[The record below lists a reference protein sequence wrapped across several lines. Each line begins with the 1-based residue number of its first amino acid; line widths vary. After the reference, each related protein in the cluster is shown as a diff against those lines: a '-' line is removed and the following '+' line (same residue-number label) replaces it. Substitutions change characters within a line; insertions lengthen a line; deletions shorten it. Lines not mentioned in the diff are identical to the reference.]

1 MASTYRIGELAKLR
15 EQFGF
20 SSDKSLGQN
29 FLIDG
34 NTVRRVADAAE
45 LSQSDTVIEVGA
57 GVGALTGALSERA
70 GRVVAV
76 ETDRRLIPAL
86 EEALDGQENVEIANE
101 DFLKYDMARMGCAA
115 RAGGAYKLV
124 GNLPYNITTPVIA
137 KAFAASPPPSL
148 MVFMMQKEVA
158 ERVTAPPG
166 GRIYGAISVL
176 AQYRSETE
184 FLFPVSREVF
194 RPKPNVDS
202 AVVRFRT
209 VSRNVPAE
217 TEKLLFKIVKAGFGQ
232 RRKTLR
238 NSLKTLGADD
248 AVAKALEAA
257 GIDPGLRA
265 ETLGWED
272 YLQIAEAMRER
283 SSGIHQS
290 TQYPSA

>member
-1 MASTYRIGELAKLR
+1 MISTYRIGELAKLR

-34 NTVRRVADAAE
+34 NTVARVADAAE
-45 LSQSDTVIEVGA
+45 LSRGDTVIEIGA

-70 GRVVAV
+70 GRVIAV

-86 EEALDGQENVEIANE
+86 EAALADRTNIEIANE
-101 DFLKYDMARMGCAA
+101 DFLKYDMNS
-115 RAGGAYKLV
+115 AGGVYKLV
-124 GNLPYNITTPVIA
+124 GNLPYNITTPVIV
-137 KAFAASPPPSL
+137 KAFEAPSPPSL

-158 ERVTAPPG
+158 ERITAPPG

-184 FLFPVSREVF
+184 LLFSVSREVF

-209 VSRNVPAE
+209 VSRDVPAE
-217 TEKLLFKIVKAGFGQ
+217 TEKTLFQIVKAGFGQ

-238 NSLKTLGADD
+238 NSLKALGADE
-248 AVAKALEAA
+248 AVAKALDAA
-257 GIDPGLRA
+257 GVDPGLRA
-265 ETLGWED
+265 ETLSWKD
-272 YLQIAEAMRER
+272 YLRIAEALR
-283 SSGIHQS
+283 SCGFNG
-290 TQYPSA
+290 